1 MLLVV
6 QGEIEMLTHRTRLL
20 LIGAALT
27 MALGATLLLQTP
39 EATRSV
45 DEVMGSPSSLAGK
58 EIAIRGEVLDFS
70 IDEVN
75 NTFILHGEESELLID
90 YSQASVSNGLGD
102 NRTVYA
108 EGVLI
113 NSDGVWI
120 FEAEVIKTSCPSKYE
135 EAE

>member
-1 MLLVV
+1 MLLVA

-45 DEVMGSPSSLAGK
+45 DEVMGSPSSLEGK

-113 NSDGVWI
+113 YSDGVWI

-135 EAE
+135 EA

>member
-1 MLLVV
+1 MP
-6 QGEIEMLTHRTRLL
+6 GGFEMLTHRTRLL

-27 MALGATLLLQTP
+27 VALGATLLLQTP

-45 DEVMGSPSSLAGK
+45 DEVMDSPNDLEGK

-70 IDEVN
+70 IDEQN
-75 NTFILHGEESELLID
+75 NTFIIHGEDSQLIVD
-90 YSQASVSNGLGD
+90 FSKASVSNGLAD

-113 NSDGVWI
+113 NYDGIWT

>member
-1 MLLVV
+1 
-6 QGEIEMLTHRTRLL
+6 MLTHRTRLS

-27 MALGATLLLQTP
+27 VALGATLLLQTP

-45 DEVMGSPSSLAGK
+45 DEVMDSPIDLEGK

-70 IDEVN
+70 IDEQN
-75 NTFILHGEESELLID
+75 NTFIIHGEDSQLIVD
-90 YSQASVSNGLGD
+90 FSKASVSNGLAD

-113 NSDGVWI
+113 NYNGIWT

>member
-1 MLLVV
+1 
-6 QGEIEMLTHRTRLL
+6 MLTHRTRLL

-45 DEVMGSPSSLAGK
+45 DEVMGSPSSLEGK

>member
-1 MLLVV
+1 MP
-6 QGEIEMLTHRTRLL
+6 GGFEMLTHRTRLL

-45 DEVMGSPSSLAGK
+45 DEVMGSPSSLEGK

-113 NSDGVWI
+113 YSDGVWI

-135 EAE
+135 EA

>member
-1 MLLVV
+1 MP
-6 QGEIEMLTHRTRLL
+6 GGFEMLTHRIRLL

-27 MALGATLLLQTP
+27 VALGSTLLLQTP

-45 DEVMGSPSSLAGK
+45 DEVMDSPNDLEGK

-70 IDEVN
+70 IDEQN
-75 NTFILHGEESELLID
+75 NTFIIHGEDSQLIVD
-90 YSQASVSNGLGD
+90 FSKASVSNGLAD

-113 NSDGVWI
+113 NYDGIWT

>member
-1 MLLVV
+1 
-6 QGEIEMLTHRTRLL
+6 MLTHRTRLL

-27 MALGATLLLQTP
+27 VALGATLLLQTP

-45 DEVMGSPSSLAGK
+45 DEVMDSPKDLEGK

-70 IDEVN
+70 IDEQN
-75 NTFILHGEESELLID
+75 NTFIIHGEDSQLIVD
-90 YSQASVSNGLGD
+90 FSKASVSNGLAD

-113 NSDGVWI
+113 NYNGIWT
-120 FEAEVIKTSCPSKYE
+120 FEAEVIKTSGPSKYE

>member
-1 MLLVV
+1 
-6 QGEIEMLTHRTRLL
+6 MLTHRTRLL

-27 MALGATLLLQTP
+27 VALGSTLLLQTP

-45 DEVMGSPSSLAGK
+45 DEVMDSPNDLEGK

-70 IDEVN
+70 IDEQN
-75 NTFILHGEESELLID
+75 NTFIIHGEDSQLIVD
-90 YSQASVSNGLGD
+90 FSKASVSNGLAD

-113 NSDGVWI
+113 NYDGIWT

>member
-1 MLLVV
+1 
-6 QGEIEMLTHRTRLL
+6 MLTHRTRLL

-39 EATRSV
+39 EATRSA
-45 DEVMGSPSSLAGK
+45 DEVMGSPSSLEGK

-113 NSDGVWI
+113 YSDGVWI

>member
-1 MLLVV
+1 MLLVA

-45 DEVMGSPSSLAGK
+45 DEVMGSPSSLEGK

-75 NTFILHGEESELLID
+75 NTFILHGEEFELLID

>member
-1 MLLVV
+1 
-6 QGEIEMLTHRTRLL
+6 MLTHRTRLL

-27 MALGATLLLQTP
+27 VALGATLLLQTP

-45 DEVMGSPSSLAGK
+45 DEVMDSPNDLEGK

-70 IDEVN
+70 IDEQN
-75 NTFILHGEESELLID
+75 NTFIIHGEDSQLIVD
-90 YSQASVSNGLGD
+90 FSKASVSNGLAD

-113 NSDGVWI
+113 NYDGIWT

>member
-1 MLLVV
+1 MLLVA

-45 DEVMGSPSSLAGK
+45 DEVMGSPSSLEGK

>member
-1 MLLVV
+1 
-6 QGEIEMLTHRTRLL
+6 MLTHRTRLL

-27 MALGATLLLQTP
+27 VALGATLLLQTP

-45 DEVMGSPSSLAGK
+45 DEVMDSPNDLEGK

-70 IDEVN
+70 IDEQN
-75 NTFILHGEESELLID
+75 NTFIIHGEDSQLIVD
-90 YSQASVSNGLGD
+90 FSKASVSNGLAD

-113 NSDGVWI
+113 NYNGIWT

>member
-1 MLLVV
+1 
-6 QGEIEMLTHRTRLL
+6 MLTHRTRLL

-27 MALGATLLLQTP
+27 VALGATLLLQTP

-45 DEVMGSPSSLAGK
+45 DEVMDSPIDLEGK

-70 IDEVN
+70 IDEQN
-75 NTFILHGEESELLID
+75 NTFIIHGEDSQLIVD
-90 YSQASVSNGLGD
+90 FSKASVSNGLAD

-113 NSDGVWI
+113 NYNGIWT